1 MTSLLRSRSNRAWLL
16 LVLATLA
23 AFCLGSL
30 QGMDLFAAAATLLI
44 AYIKARLVVLDFM
57 ELRQAPFVWR
67 AMTEAWLLIISLTF
81 LVFVLH

>member
-1 MTSLLRSRSNRAWLL
+1 MRTLNIAVVGSGPAGMYLVEALL
-16 LVLATLA
+16 
-23 AFCLGSL
+23 
-30 QGMDLFAAAATLLI
+30 MDLFAAAATLLI

-57 ELRQAPFVWR
+57 ELRQAAFVWR